1 MRKSRCLCLSSSQR
15 IPSGPTTGI
24 GIRHSTNDHHG
35 SLGTTVVD
43 PSHSC
48 APSPDDRGGG
58 DGGPIALVEIHSM
71 KHTIVGTRARHSTK
85 DDQTGFVGR
94 HGHTGESVR
103 RQAVVCA
110 QRESRHG
117 RVELWV
123 RTEFSELFAG
133 TYGKDQNIIG
143 DLIVCGR
150 DLSTDNVHGRLR
162 WHIDSL
168 MPPSSG
174 RVQPKRY
181 RDQSQCRK
189 KNWLHR

>member
-1 MRKSRCLCLSSSQR
+1 M
-15 IPSGPTTGI
+15 
-24 GIRHSTNDHHG
+24 
-35 SLGTTVVD
+35 
-43 PSHSC
+43 
-48 APSPDDRGGG
+48 
-58 DGGPIALVEIHSM
+58 E
-71 KHTIVGTRARHSTK
+71 HTIVGTRARHSTK
-85 DDQTGFVGR
+85 DDQTGLVGR
-94 HGHTGESVR
+94 HGHTGEGVR

-110 QRESRHG
+110 QRERRCG

-123 RTEFSELFAG
+123 RTEFFELLIAG

-143 DLIVCGR
+143 DLIVCCR

-189 KNWLHR
+189 KNWLHHQTMPDRGEVSGESVILVERVVVCGDLYSCPAAVEEL